1 MTFVERRQR
10 LTDTDSPLVLLEI
23 DSPAFTGPLHAVNDT
38 QDVVSN
44 GVTYIGVPFSFKPP
58 EDVQGQAPRATLEM
72 ANVGTGMTDELER
85 WVPGTPITCIVR
97 ITDRANPNVYEREFN
112 LPLESVSASNGSIT
126 ARIGVDTMM
135 RQQAMRMRFVPH
147 LTPGVFVQ

>member
-1 MTFVERRQR
+1 MTFTKRRQG
-10 LTDTDSPLVLLEI
+10 LTDTSGPLVLLEI

-38 QDVVSN
+38 QDCVSN
-44 GVTYIGVPFSFKPP
+44 GVTYAGVPFGFTLPD
-58 EDVQGQAPRATLEM
+58 DVAGQPAKAVLEM

-85 WVPGTPITCIVR
+85 WLPGTPITARLMV
-97 ITDRANPNVYEREFN
+97 TDRANPNAIEREFN

-126 ARIGVDTMM
+126 ARLGVDTIM
-135 RQQAMRMRFVPH
+135 RQQAVRVRFTPH